1 MEATVTKLKKNKTSE
16 VWVCLRDYQGRQYV
30 DIREHFLLTEERKW
44 KPTAKGIMLLPDFLP
59 QVIDGV
65 ESLVDVTEVSVL
77 LKFKKNAR
85 EEIQI
90 AIREFEG
97 NKYGEI
103 RAWYWA
109 EGGTQKP
116 GKGVTFKLE
125 MIDGLLEALRS
136 AEGLLEDQ

>member
-1 MEATVTKLKKNKTSE
+1 
-16 VWVCLRDYQGRQYV
+16 
-30 DIREHFLLTEERKW
+30 
-44 KPTAKGIMLLPDFLP
+44 
-59 QVIDGV
+59 
-65 ESLVDVTEVSVL
+65 VL
-77 LKFKKNAR
+77 LKFKKNDR

-103 RAWYWA
+103 RAWYWT

-125 MIDGLLEALRS
+125 MIEGLLEALRS
-136 AEGLLEDQ
+136 AEGFLEAQ